1 MLPPVLP
8 QNWRVPAGLQPSP
21 VPDLNHQVCRSNFRQ
36 VAIRQG
42 LHLIPLV
49 MKNRDR
55 DGRPGAL
62 TGACPPDLVRS
73 RDAFFCDGL
82 PPVTSSG
89 RAADRFSTGKHR
101 QRLRDQASHQL
112 PSQRLERHLR
122 NADLRG
128 ADLSYADLRKADLR
142 GANLKGAKL
151 HHKQVLDC
159 VGVTGPGQRGREPAG
174 GRPG

>member
-73 RDAFFCDGL
+73 RDAFFAMVFRL
-82 PPVTSSG
+82 SLLAV
-89 RAADRFSTGKHR
+89 ALLTGSA
-101 QRLRDQASHQL
+101 QASTVKGCVIKHHT
-112 PSQRLERHLR
+112 SCRHK
-122 NADLRG
+122 DLG
-128 ADLSYADLRKADLR
+128 GTCATLIYAEL
-142 GANLKGAKL
+142 
-151 HHKQVLDC
+151 
-159 VGVTGPGQRGREPAG
+159 T
-174 GRPG
+174 